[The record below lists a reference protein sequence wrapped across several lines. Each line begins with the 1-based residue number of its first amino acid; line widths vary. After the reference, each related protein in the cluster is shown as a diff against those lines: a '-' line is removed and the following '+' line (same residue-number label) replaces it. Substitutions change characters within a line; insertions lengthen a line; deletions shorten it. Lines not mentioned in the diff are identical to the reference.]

1 MYPSSSPTR
10 NRQGFTLIELL
21 VVIAIIAILAGMLL
35 PALGKAKTKAQ
46 GIKCMSNG
54 RQLML
59 AWKLYS
65 GDNNE
70 VLVAAQN
77 LAQNPLRRSNWCDG
91 SVDPY
96 TDSNSSNVTF
106 LVRGPLFKY
115 AGNSLE
121 VYKCPADK
129 AAMGRLKNFRGTPR
143 SRSISMSQ
151 VFGNG
156 EWLDKAFNAS
166 QTRWRTY
173 AKDTEVVQPANTWVF
188 VDEHPDSINDA
199 AFANAMTGAE
209 RPTGNTG
216 QIIDMPASTHN
227 GACGF
232 AFSDGH
238 SEIRKWV
245 GSKIKPVTKYIPGG
259 VSLNVPAGDAQADV
273 HWMFNNTT
281 VAR

>member
-1 MYPSSSPTR
+1 M
-10 NRQGFTLIELL
+10 RQAFTLIELL

-46 GIKCMSNG
+46 GIKCMSNS
-54 RQLML
+54 RQLMI
-59 AWKLYS
+59 AWKLHS
-65 GDNNE
+65 GDNND
-70 VLVAAQN
+70 VLVAAEN
-77 LAQNPLRRSNWCDG
+77 LGDNPLRRVNWCEA

-96 TDSNSSNVTF
+96 TGTDSSNVTY
-106 LVRGPLFKY
+106 LVQGPLFKY
-115 AGNSLE
+115 AGNSLD
-121 VYKCPADK
+121 VYKCPADR
-129 AAMGRLKNFRGTPR
+129 AAMGKIKNFRGTPR

-156 EWLDKAFNAS
+156 SWLNKEPGA

-173 AKDTEVVQPANTWVF
+173 AKDSDIQLPSNTWVF

-209 RPTGNTG
+209 RPTGTTG
-216 QIIDMPASTHN
+216 QIIDMPSSTHN

-232 AFSDGH
+232 SFTDGH
-238 SEIRKWV
+238 AEIHKWIGATIRPVIRYAV
-245 GSKIKPVTKYIPGG
+245 GS
-259 VSLNVPAGDAQADV
+259 VSLNVPARDSQVDV
-273 HWMFNNTT
+273 FWFYNNTT